1 MESLTGKELRTL
13 TKTRLLCESKDK
25 YEEKKING
33 IHIWKIQV
41 TIQAAVLCLVDQL
54 CPTFCNPMDSSL
66 PGSCVHGFCV

>member
-13 TKTRLLCESKDK
+13 TKTRLCESEDK

-41 TIQAAVLCLVDQL
+41 TI
-54 CPTFCNPMDSSL
+54 
-66 PGSCVHGFCV
+66 